1 MFKYPLFLTN
11 IVKDIGI
18 VDKVHKGGG
27 VKLKP

>member
-18 VDKVHKGGG
+18 VDKVHKGG